1 MQNKT
6 ETVVTPEPPGVP
18 PDVPPALSPDGT
30 SGDHLKAH
38 GLGFLAL
45 TALGVVFGDIGTSPL
60 YSLKEAFHASHGIV
74 TGHES
79 ILGMLSLVFWSL
91 ALVICVKYVSVIMRA
106 DNRGEGGIL
115 ALMAM
120 IRHRRPR
127 PGERRPWLIILG
139 LFGAALLYGDGII
152 TPAISVLS
160 AVEGLSVGT
169 HALEPYVVPLTV
181 VILALLFL
189 FQKHGT
195 ARIGL
200 VFGPVMILWFVSIA
214 VLGLVAI
221 FRFPD
226 VLAAVNPAHAVRLFL
241 ANGWK
246 AFWVLGSV
254 VLCVTGGEALYA
266 DIGHFGRRPI
276 VLSWYGLAFP
286 CLVLNYF
293 GQGALLLH
301 NPKAVINPFYFL
313 APSWAL
319 FPLVALATLATIIAS
334 QAVITGAFS
343 LSRQAVQLGYLP
355 RLSILHTSASEIGQI
370 YVPFINWTLMLS
382 SIFLVLWFQT
392 STHMAAA
399 YGLAVTG
406 TMAVTTVL
414 AFSVMRRRWRW
425 NPVLAALVSGVFLVV
440 DLAFLGANV
449 IKIPAGGWVALFVG
463 VAGYLA
469 MSSWKRGREILAQRL
484 KQRSASLEDMRRSLQ
499 DEITPA
505 VVNGSAVYL
514 SATAGTVPATFQFNL
529 KHNKVI
535 HEKVLFVTL
544 VTEDIPRVAE
554 ADRVDVEP
562 LFEHFYR
569 VTGHFGFMESPSVPV
584 VLAACP
590 RHGLEVS
597 LRETTFFMG
606 RETLLTSPNP
616 VMAAWRG
623 KLFAFMSRNAAAA
636 AKTFGV
642 PPDQIVEIGVQIE
655 L

>member
-1 MQNKT
+1 MQNKP
-6 ETVVTPEPPGVP
+6 ETIVTPDPSDRTPEN
-18 PDVPPALSPDGT
+18 
-30 SGDHLKAH
+30 HFKAH

-60 YSLKEAFHASHGIV
+60 YSLKEAFHESHGIV
-74 TGHES
+74 TRHES

-91 ALVICVKYVSVIMRA
+91 VLVICVKYVSVILRA

-127 PGERRPWLIILG
+127 PGQQRPWLIILG

-160 AVEGLSVGT
+160 AVEGISIGT

-200 VFGPVMILWFVSIA
+200 VFGPVMVLWFLSIA
-214 VLGLVAI
+214 ALGLAAVI
-221 FRFPD
+221 RYPD
-226 VLAAVNPAHAVRLFL
+226 VLAAVNPAHAVRLFVT
-241 ANGWK
+241 NGWK
-246 AFWVLGSV
+246 AFWALGSV

-276 VLSWYGLAFP
+276 ILSWYALAFP

-301 NPKAVINPFYFL
+301 NPRAVVNPFYLL

-319 FPLVALATLATIIAS
+319 FPMVALATVATIIAS

-355 RLSILHTSASEIGQI
+355 RLSILHTSAREIGQI
-370 YVPFINWTLMLS
+370 YVPFINWALMVS
-382 SIFLVLWFQT
+382 SIFLVLWFKT
-392 STHMAAA
+392 STQLAAA

-414 AFSVMRRRWRW
+414 AFTVMRRRWRW
-425 NPVLAALVSGVFLVV
+425 NPVLAGLVAGLFLVV
-440 DLAFLGANV
+440 DLAFLGANL

-463 VAGYLA
+463 IVGYLA

-484 KQRSASLEDMRRSLQ
+484 AQRSVTLEDMRQSLR
-499 DEITPA
+499 DESAPA
-505 VVNGSAVYL
+505 VVGGCAVYL

-529 KHNKVI
+529 RHNKVI

-554 ADRVDVEP
+554 EDRVDVEP
-562 LFEHFYR
+562 IFENFYR

-590 RHGLEVS
+590 RKGLEVG

-606 RETLLTSPNP
+606 RETLLISSRPVLSP
-616 VMAAWRG
+616 WRS
-623 KLFAFMSRNAAAA
+623 KLFAFMSRNAAGA

-642 PPDQIVEIGVQIE
+642 PSDQIVEIGVQIE